1 MLKQFQ
7 DAIASGDIQGIITST
22 LGQIILVA
30 IALILLIAVVAL
42 GSRSQSMKTKELVYS
57 AIAIAIAVALS
68 YVKLVTLPQGG
79 SITLFSMLFIA
90 VIGYWFGTV
99 QGIICGMTYGLLQ
112 LALGGWVM
120 HPIQLLLDYPLAFGM
135 LGFAGLMRNT
145 PNGLMKGLILGAFGR
160 FLCHFIAGV
169 VFFQS
174 YAIDLGFDPVPYSIG
189 YNLAYIAG
197 EIFLTLIILMVPQ
210 VTDVFKQL
218 KKMALS

>member
-7 DAIASGDIQGIITST
+7 DAITSGDINSIITST

-30 IALILLIAVVAL
+30 IALILLLGVVAL
-42 GSRSQSMKTKELVYS
+42 GSRSRTMKTRELVYS
-57 AIAIAIAVALS
+57 AIAIAIAVVLS
-68 YVKLVTLPQGG
+68 YVKIVAMPQGG

-99 QGIICGMTYGLLQ
+99 QGVICGITYGLLQ
-112 LALGGWVM
+112 LALGPWVM
-120 HPIQLLLDYPLAFGM
+120 HPVQILLDFPLAFGM

-145 PNGLMKGLILGAFGR
+145 QNGLMKGLIIGAFGR
-160 FLCHFIAGV
+160 FICHFISGV
-169 VFFQS
+169 VFFAS
-174 YAIDLGFDPVPYSIG
+174 YAEGTGLGPVGYSIG

-197 EIFLTLIILMVPQ
+197 EVFLTLIILMVPQ
-210 VTDVFKQL
+210 VTDAFKQL